1 MKKNKGFLQY
11 GTPLSIPFKDAKKK
25 FIQNPVI
32 GGSLSQVEAN
42 KLEDNILKQKIEDL
56 KKEKLQVG

>member
-1 MKKNKGFLQY
+1 MKKNKRLLQY
-11 GTPLSIPFKDAKKK
+11 GTPLSIPFKDAKKN

-56 KKEKLQVG
+56 KKENLQVG